1 MPDAPA
7 PEHPLCLY
15 LLTLS
20 SQKHLSKV
28 PSLEATRSIA
38 MNEILV
44 VCFLGARVHPATP
57 YGGGLTFASA
67 ETRAGS
73 VARVI
78 VP

>member
-1 MPDAPA
+1 
-7 PEHPLCLY
+7 
-15 LLTLS
+15 
-20 SQKHLSKV
+20 
-28 PSLEATRSIA
+28 